1 MDRVKFYSTYDWA
14 CGTNLKKLE
23 EVLDKFDDNKNYEI
37 NDIIEFYNCKKYID
51 NGCYLNDWTT
61 EYIEK
66 VKNKVNWLIIV
77 IGCFLIKIDDNNI
90 ISMIDNIDYI

>member
-23 EVLDKFDDNKNYEI
+23 EVLDKFDDTKNYKI
-37 NDIIEFYNCKKYID
+37 NDIIEFYNCIKYID

-66 VKNKVNWLIIV
+66 VKNKLKSLNKI
-77 IGCFLIKIDDNNI
+77 IGCFLFKIDDI
-90 ISMIDNIDYI
+90 IL

>member
-66 VKNKVNWLIIV
+66 VKNKVKRLNKV